1 MAFVLTP
8 QTKREIDQASSDAIK
23 NEFSKL
29 SSNFSVN
36 KWVKDT
42 NTLRLDT
49 IEAIKNNTFTSD
61 DMAEYI
67 AASTITHLHDAWVF
81 FGRGISAL
89 LNGDTVSARHMAY
102 YSELRSAMSILAT
115 EGIAIFK
122 TKHYYI
128 DSSAQ
133 YHPLS
138 QQKGTHEMLWAAVE
152 YWSTLDKARMV
163 LLNSIKPLGITLND
177 WLLSGG
183 INALI
188 HLSSDIYKRI
198 GIDLQNLANDHNIR
212 NRLSYRP
219 SSIHVNNAFGTV
231 ENYKFVNEVWK
242 KLEPG
247 YKELDLAVLK
257 QIIDVLTNSGNI
269 EDKSLFV
276 NQILQNTLFTEER
289 KRELLNYL
297 LASDTDTIISRA
309 MNTNSTVEDAI
320 GDANNHFDVFSRT
333 LLLLRIATG
342 ANYELMQS
350 ASIDLDDFNFWWHD
364 IFEKKSFIAEVDQ
377 ELEQCSMQDLWNDIN
392 DIAIENVS
400 HIMSASQINLHR
412 VKEEL
417 SYSLLLFGE
426 TERAM
431 LWGLSS

>member
-1 MAFVLTP
+1 MAFVLTS
-8 QTKREIDQASSDAIK
+8 QTEGEITQASSSAIK

-29 SSNFSVN
+29 TSNFSVN
-36 KWVKDT
+36 KWVKNT
-42 NTLRLDT
+42 NALRSDT
-49 IEAIKNNTFTSD
+49 IEVIKNNNFTND
-61 DMAEYI
+61 DMADYI

-81 FGRGISAL
+81 FGRAINAL

-115 EGIAIFK
+115 EGIAIFN

-133 YHPLS
+133 CHPLS
-138 QQKGTHEMLWAAVE
+138 QQKGTHEMLWAVIE
-152 YWSTLDKARMV
+152 YWSTLDKARTV
-163 LLNSIKPLGITLND
+163 LLNSIKPLGITLNS

-188 HLSSDIYKRI
+188 HLSSDIYKCI
-198 GIDLQNLANDHNIR
+198 GIDLKNLANDHNIR

-219 SSIHVNNAFGTV
+219 SSIHVNTPLGTV
-231 ENYKFVNEVWK
+231 ENYNFVNEVWK

-257 QIIDVLTNSGNI
+257 QTIDVLTSSGNI

-276 NQILQNTLFTEER
+276 NQILQNTSFAEGR
-289 KRELLNYL
+289 KSELLNYL
-297 LASDTDTIISRA
+297 LAPDMDTIISRA
-309 MNTNSTVEDAI
+309 MNTNTSVDSAI
-320 GDANNHFDVFSRT
+320 ADANNHFDVFSRT

-342 ANYELMQS
+342 ANHELMRS
-350 ASIDLDDFNFWWHD
+350 ASIDLDNLNFWWHD

-392 DIAIENVS
+392 DVAIENVS
-400 HIMSASQINLHR
+400 KTMSDSQINLYR
-412 VKEEL
+412 AKEDL
-417 SYSLLLFGE
+417 SYSSLLFGE